1 MKIFPSF
8 LTPVLPLA
16 VSKIAHP
23 FLLLASQPKRDQIF
37 LFGSGMK
44 ERDRDDTQP
53 LHVRGRSSGIIV
65 CVLVKAS
72 CLIVHAISTSECVC
86 VASVPPSLPFLSL
99 FLDQPRS
106 PVHALLCTLV
116 VYLCVQ
122 LPSTLSVP
130 SRNFFLY
137 YFFSPPAPSFSP
149 QSKIPVNRQ
158 KINMLAQRNGGRAP
172 FFHSQ
177 TTNMWTKIGNPFS
190 VLCHW
195 T

>member
-116 VYLCVQ
+116 VYAYLCVQ
-122 LPSTLSVP
+122 LPSPLSVP
-130 SRNFFLY
+130 SRNFFY
-137 YFFSPPAPSFSP
+137 IIFSPPPPPPSPRNQKSQSTGRKSTCWLREMAGGHPSFTL
-149 QSKIPVNRQ
+149 KLLIC
-158 KINMLAQRNGGRAP
+158 GR
-172 FFHSQ
+172 
-177 TTNMWTKIGNPFS
+177 K
-190 VLCHW
+190 
-195 T
+195 